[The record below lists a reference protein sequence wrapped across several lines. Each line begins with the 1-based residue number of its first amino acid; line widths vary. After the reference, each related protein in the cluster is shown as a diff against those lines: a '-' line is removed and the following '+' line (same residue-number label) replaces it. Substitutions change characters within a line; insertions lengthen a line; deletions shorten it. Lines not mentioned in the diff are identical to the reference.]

1 MITFSI
7 KYYYYLL
14 KSVTNT
20 WRILVYFN
28 NNNNNNNNNES
39 LIRVM
44 YEIFLEKIIYIYLLK
59 LTITW
64 KE

>member
-7 KYYYYLL
+7 QYYYYLL

-28 NNNNNNNNNES
+28 NNNNNES

-44 YEIFLEKIIYIYLLK
+44 YEIVLEKIIYIYLLK
-59 LTITW
+59 LIITW

>member
-7 KYYYYLL
+7 QYYYYLL

-28 NNNNNNNNNES
+28 NNNNNNEL

-44 YEIFLEKIIYIYLLK
+44 YEIVLEKIIYIYLLK
-59 LTITW
+59 LIITW

>member
-7 KYYYYLL
+7 QYYYYLL

-28 NNNNNNNNNES
+28 NNNNNNES

-44 YEIFLEKIIYIYLLK
+44 YEIVLEKIIYIYLLK
-59 LTITW
+59 LIITW

>member
-7 KYYYYLL
+7 QYYYYLL

-28 NNNNNNNNNES
+28 NNNNNEL

-44 YEIFLEKIIYIYLLK
+44 YEIVLEKIIYIYLLK
-59 LTITW
+59 LIITW